1 MFADNPYKHLRIP
14 VGTNIEHQ
22 LDEFWAVILAKT
34 KASVKARARY
44 HLSLKGRVMIEN
56 TFMMSLPRYALR
68 CLNMPVKIRDKL
80 NKEYYRLIW
89 NNKIRCTI
97 RDLHS
102 CYPIKKRG
110 VRVIDLHAA
119 VDASVIV
126 IMSRAIRNSESMW
139 LCSREMFLLSTS
151 EKRDRRWC
159 MQELFRTRDSNT
171 LSTNSPIFRSPYIPF
186 GNTEKKVRDQ
196 MGMIHFRAPSTTTE
210 FLTTPI

>member
-1 MFADNPYKHLRIP
+1 MRIRFREAKEVFADNPYKHLRIP
-14 VGTNIEHQ
+14 VGINIGHQ

-68 CLNMPVKIRDKL
+68 CLNMSVQIRDKL

-97 RDLHS
+97 RDLHF

-119 VDASVIV
+119 IDASVIV
-126 IMSRAIRNSESMW
+126 MMSRAISNSESMW
-139 LCSREMFLLSTS
+139 AMLARDIFIANVREKGPSLVHARAF
-151 EKRDRRWC
+151 
-159 MQELFRTRDSNT
+159 SN
-171 LSTNSPIFRSPYIPF
+171 P
-186 GNTEKKVRDQ
+186 
-196 MGMIHFRAPSTTTE
+196 
-210 FLTTPI
+210 